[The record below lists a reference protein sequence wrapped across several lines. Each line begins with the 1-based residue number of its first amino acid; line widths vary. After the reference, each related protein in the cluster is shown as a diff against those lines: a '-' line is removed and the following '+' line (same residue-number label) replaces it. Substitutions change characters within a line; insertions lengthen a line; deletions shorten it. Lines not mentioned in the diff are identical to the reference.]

1 MFHAMRQHPIRLIGH
16 SMKLLNDF
24 GDNVKN
30 RKPNIWGFQTLFLK
44 YFVGF
49 HTISLK

>member
-1 MFHAMRQHPIRLIGH
+1 
-16 SMKLLNDF
+16 MKLLNDF

-30 RKPNIWGFQTLFLK
+30 RKPNIWGFQTIFLK
-44 YFVGF
+44 NFVGF